1 MSEITQFT
9 IEDVRCFA
17 GEQTFDIRP
26 LTFIIGENSTGK
38 TTALGCLHT
47 LLNYSSRRFRT
58 RFGHIGAHF
67 DEEPYGMGGF
77 EDIVRNY
84 RSKEKKFKLGFIID
98 KELRYVT
105 HWGGDSKIF
114 EPVIKSLDI
123 HHPKGCI
130 TWTKSEKIS
139 DRRFSDLKIEK
150 GTGNEFKVTSY
161 QGAEIDLVYL
171 RRLAYNNNLFHREH
185 EREFDELN
193 NFIQR
198 HKVMNFLADT
208 LLPYSFAPVR
218 ARPKRTYDPISE
230 NESPEGD
237 DIPMFLMRMKLQNEF
252 RWKYLKKRL
261 EDFGEKS
268 GLFQIIDIRKFGKT
282 IADPFQIQVKVKG
295 KRTNIVDVGYGVSQ
309 ILPIL
314 VRLFHRRDTMR
325 GYNYFLMQ
333 QPEVHLHP
341 KAQAEFT
348 SLLAGMASRNR
359 DRFVVETHSDYMI
372 DRIRIEIM
380 NGGIGPND
388 VALNYLEANASG
400 KVTVHNI
407 HFDEKANLK
416 NVPSGYRKFFSR
428 ETDRLIGLIKD

>member
-47 LLNYSSRRFRT
+47 LLNYSSRRFRA
-58 RFGHIGAHF
+58 RFGRIGAHF

-84 RSKEKKFKLGFIID
+84 RGREREFKLGFTID
-98 KELRYVT
+98 KNFRYIVR
-105 HWGGDSKIF
+105 WVGDPKIF

-123 HHPKGCI
+123 HHPKGHI
-130 TWTKSEKIS
+130 IWTKSEKRS
-139 DRRFSDLKIEK
+139 SHRSALKIEK
-150 GTGNEFKVTSY
+150 SDGNKLSLTSHRGPEFGLV
-161 QGAEIDLVYL
+161 DLGYL
-171 RRLAYNNNLFHREH
+171 FFGEGKGDTEALHNFMKEH
-185 EREFDELN
+185 KIR
-193 NFIQR
+193 
-198 HKVMNFLADT
+198 KFLAGARF
-208 LLPYSFAPVR
+208 LPYSFAPVR

-230 NESPEGD
+230 NENPEGD
-237 DIPMFLMRMKLQNEF
+237 DVPMFLMRMKLQNQKSWE
-252 RWKYLKKRL
+252 RLKGNL
-261 EDFGEKS
+261 ENFGEKA
-268 GLFQIIDIRKFGKT
+268 GLFQVIDIRKFGRT
-282 IADPFQIQVKVKG
+282 LADPFQIQVKVKG
-295 KRTNIVDVGYGVSQ
+295 KQTNIVDVGYGISQ
-309 ILPIL
+309 ILPLL
-314 VRLFHRRDTMR
+314 VRLLHRRDTMV

-341 KAQAEFT
+341 RAQAEFT
-348 SLLAGMASRNR
+348 SLLAEMAAKNR

-380 NGGIGPND
+380 NGNIKPND

-407 HFDEKANLK
+407 RFDEKANLIH
-416 NVPSGYRKFFSR
+416 VPKGYRKFFSV
-428 ETDRLIGLIKD
+428 ETDLLIGFRKKKD